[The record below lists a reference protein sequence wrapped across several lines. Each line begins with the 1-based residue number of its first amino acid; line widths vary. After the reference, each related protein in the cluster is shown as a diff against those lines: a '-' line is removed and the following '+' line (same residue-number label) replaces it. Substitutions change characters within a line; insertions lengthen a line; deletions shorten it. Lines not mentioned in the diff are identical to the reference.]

1 MDDLHRAS
9 LIAGHGAAWE
19 IIRSDERARQ
29 KWDSGSIS
37 KAMGLLEVWAS
48 SIMFMHLTDE
58 KHRVPPLSGIG
69 CTFGLLFGSD
79 GPKISKE
86 LCNFPAAFNE
96 RPGEVVNLRWQ
107 VLLCLRTFRALQD
120 EGVPQSLDLGSLE
133 PGGHNMVEAFPALD
147 VSLFTDIQ
155 RLTLLGDTL
164 MARSAGAG
172 AAYRALRKAR
182 RPAWRRFTDWLR
194 WGAVGWQHDPNN

>member
-58 KHRVPPLSGIG
+58 KHRVPALHGTRRNCVHTAGSRDPQGS
-69 CTFGLLFGSD
+69 TGLV
-79 GPKISKE
+79 
-86 LCNFPAAFNE
+86 NFPAAVNE
-96 RPGEVVNLRWQ
+96 RPGEGCTLRWQ
-107 VLLCLRTFRALQD
+107 VLLCRRTFRARQD
-120 EGVPQSLDLGSLE
+120 EGVPQSLDLGALE
-133 PGGHNMVEAFPALD
+133 PCGHNMVEAFPALD

-155 RLTLLGDTL
+155 RLTLLGDTR